1 MKQEPESDK
10 RLPSRRIADDLRAS
24 IERGDLASGAKLPSE
39 RDLAAQYGTA
49 RNTAREAISILQKE
63 GLVVAQPGR
72 GVFVRPQQPLMRL
85 GSNRYSRRL
94 RGETGLS
101 PFRIEVTKQG
111 RTPKT
116 ECRSVTT
123 EQALAEVADR
133 LGLEAENATVV
144 RRENWY
150 YADDEP
156 VQVGV
161 TYIPIEVAGDSPLAS
176 AKTLGKGSIYARFE
190 ELGYPIARIRE
201 EISARMPNP
210 DEMTG
215 LGMPPGVP
223 VIEVLHTG
231 FDEQRRPFEVT
242 RFVMRGDL
250 NGLDY
255 DMPVE
260 D

>member
-1 MKQEPESDK
+1 M
-10 RLPSRRIADDLRAS
+10 
-24 IERGDLASGAKLPSE
+24 
-39 RDLAAQYGTA
+39 
-49 RNTAREAISILQKE
+49 
-63 GLVVAQPGR
+63 
-72 GVFVRPQQPLMRL
+72 
-85 GSNRYSRRL
+85 
-94 RGETGLS
+94 
-101 PFRIEVTKQG
+101 
-111 RTPKT
+111 
-116 ECRSVTT
+116 TT
-123 EQALAEVADR
+123 EQAPDDVADR
-133 LGLEAENATVV
+133 LRLDSDNATVV

-150 YADDEP
+150 FADDEP

-161 TYIPIEVAGDSPLAS
+161 TYIPVAVAGDSPLAS

-210 DEMTG
+210 EEMAA